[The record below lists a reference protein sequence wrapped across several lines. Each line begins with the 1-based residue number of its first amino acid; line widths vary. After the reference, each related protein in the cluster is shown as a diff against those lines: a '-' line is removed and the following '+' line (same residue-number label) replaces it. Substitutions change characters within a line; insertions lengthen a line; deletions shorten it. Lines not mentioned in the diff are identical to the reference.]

1 MGRHSTT
8 DQTEFYRTA
17 ATWFL
22 PWALAAVVGLGA
34 LWIAIDAI
42 GGEAAA
48 PPERDSEAKIVAGNP
63 SPSPSPTPEP
73 SPTPTATSEDGKSD
87 EGGKSKKLKLVSDGV
102 PVQVLNGT
110 SVSDADDLMADK
122 LARLGFDIIAVNPW
136 HPSPT
141 TVVYWSTAEGKKAAD
156 ALAAKYGWHSEPQ
169 PGDLSTEVTLH
180 VLVGADETG
189 PG

>member
-22 PWALAAVVGLGA
+22 PWALAAIVGIGA
-34 LWIAIDAI
+34 LWIAVDAI
-42 GGEAAA
+42 GGDVAS
-48 PPERDSEAKIVAGNP
+48 PPDDQAKAVAHNP
-63 SPSPSPTPEP
+63 SPSESPDAEPSPSASPTPEP
-73 SPTPTATSEDGKSD
+73 DPLSKEKPGKH
-87 EGGKSKKLKLVSDGV
+87 KLVADGV

-110 SVSDADDLMADK
+110 SVADADDLMADK
-122 LARLGFDIIAVNPW
+122 LARLGFDIIAINTW

-141 TVVYWSTAEGKKAAD
+141 TVVYWSTAEGKKAAEL
-156 ALAAKYGWHSEPQ
+156 LADKYGWHAEPQ

-180 VLVGADETG
+180 VLVGADEAE